1 MRTAGAFTVAAL
13 SLGIAV
19 AGPLAAAR
27 AEGVQPV
34 ESGPL
39 ILTPESAPAPA
50 VVAPVVEPV
59 HPPTV
64 ATAVPVPPPALPA
77 AADPGQGDSD
87 EPRTTGIDEAEPD
100 AAAPAATAAAP
111 VPALPG
117 GATLE
122 GAFAF
127 DPARAGTIDR
137 AAVERFY
144 AQAGVAPL
152 WTGSGRLAASVPAL
166 LALVAG
172 AGEEGLDPAR
182 YPLGRLAGLLAEGAQ
197 GTYEVLLTDTL
208 IRYVADRNGAGLAAV
223 RLPVDMRELGKPVD
237 AVAVLLAAVT
247 AADPV
252 AAVAATGPQDADYR
266 ALRQLLAD
274 YRALA
279 AAGGWP
285 SVPTGGAKIEPG
297 AHDGRIPAIRARLA
311 VTDGAGPAAGGAN
324 HYDPELV
331 AAVKRFQSRHGLKTD
346 GVIGKLTL
354 DYMAVPV
361 EGRIRQLLV
370 NLERKRQH
378 LADLGPNRIIV
389 NVPEFTLRY
398 YEDGVLAMTVP
409 VVIGRKERKTPLL
422 ESKVTNLVLNPP
434 WSVPARNAGED
445 IVRKQINDP
454 TYLQSHGYTVYYGGQ
469 PVDPATIDWT
479 QVPRS
484 RSIPY
489 RLRQAPG
496 AGNSLGR
503 LKINFQND
511 YAVYLHDT
519 PDKHLFARDMRA
531 LSSGCVRV
539 QDPFSLGARL
549 LRDVPGWDRARMDSL
564 VATST
569 STTHVSVVHDIGVRL
584 TYVTAWVD
592 AAGTPQFRDD
602 LYGIDARIDKG
613 LARPALLA
621 ENM

>member
-1 MRTAGAFTVAAL
+1 MRTAGAFTFAAL
-13 SLGIAV
+13 SLGLAV
-19 AGPLAAAR
+19 AGPMTGVR
-27 AEGVQPV
+27 AEGVTPV

-39 ILTPESAPAPA
+39 IITPDVVPAPA
-50 VVAPVVEPV
+50 VPV
-59 HPPTV
+59 HPPAVAPAV
-64 ATAVPVPPPALPA
+64 ATAVPVPTPALPA
-77 AADPGQGDSD
+77 AAEPNAGESD
-87 EPRTTGIDEAEPD
+87 EPRTTGIDEDEP
-100 AAAPAATAAAP
+100 ATAEVPALADAP

-122 GAFAF
+122 SVFGF

-137 AAVERFY
+137 AAVDRFY
-144 AQAGVAPL
+144 AQVGVAPL
-152 WTGSGRLAASVPAL
+152 WTGNGRLAGAVQP
-166 LALVAG
+166 LANLMAG
-172 AGEEGLDPAR
+172 AGEEGLNPAR
-182 YPLGRLAGLLAEGAQ
+182 YPLGTLAALLAEGGI
-197 GTYEVLLTDTL
+197 GTYEVLFTDTL
-208 IRYVADRNGAGLAAV
+208 IRYLADRHGAGLAAV
-223 RLPVDMRELGKPVD
+223 RLPVDMRQLGAPVD
-237 AVAVLLAAVT
+237 AVALLAAAVQGP
-247 AADPV
+247 DPV
-252 AAVAATGPQDADYR
+252 AAIVASGPQDAEYR
-266 ALRQLLAD
+266 ALKKLLAD
-274 YRALA
+274 YRGLSAN
-279 AAGGWP
+279 GGWP
-285 SVPTGGAKIEPG
+285 LVPTGGAKIEPG
-297 AHDGRIPAIRARLA
+297 AHDARIPAIRARLA

-324 HYDPELV
+324 HYDPALV
-331 AAVKRFQSRHGLKTD
+331 AAVKRFQARHGLKAD

-354 DYMAVPV
+354 ENMAVPV
-361 EGRIRQLLV
+361 DGRIRQILV
-370 NLERKRQH
+370 NLERKRQQ

-398 YEDGVLAMTVP
+398 YEEGALAMTVP

-422 ESKVTNLVLNPP
+422 ESKVTTLVINPP

-454 TYLQSHGYTVYYGGQ
+454 TYLQAHGYTVYYGGQ

-503 LKINFQND
+503 LKINFKND

-539 QDPFSLGARL
+539 QDPFALGARL
-549 LRDVPGWDRARMDSL
+549 LRDVPGWDRTRMDGL
-564 VATST
+564 VAAST
-569 STTHVSVVHDIGVRL
+569 QTVHVSVVHDIGVRL

-592 AAGTPQFRDD
+592 GDGTVQFRDD
-602 LYGIDARIDKG
+602 LYGIDDRIFKG
-613 LARPALLA
+613 LARPVLIA